1 MERHEIESFLA
12 LADELHFGRTAER
25 LGVSQARVSQTIK
38 KLEQH
43 IGAPLF
49 ERSSRRV
56 ALTPLGRQL
65 NDGLEP
71 AYRQLLDVVAHA
83 CDTAKGICGAL
94 TIGFLGSVAGE
105 LTPYVMNLFRTR
117 HPGVDLRMRE
127 VQFAD
132 PLGPLRAGD
141 VDVLFTRL
149 PVLEPDLTVGPVVIS
164 EPAAIVVPLGHPFA
178 RRDKVSVEDLADET
192 VFGVVGSAPAYWWDH
207 HVPKETPSGRPVRR
221 GQAVATFHELMS
233 LVAAGLGVSPVAASV
248 ERYYARPDVAFV
260 PCPDLPTSCVA
271 LVWRTAGETARM
283 RAFVQATEDAVRSN
297 GGPAEF

>member
-1 MERHEIESFLA
+1 MERQEIESFLA

-38 KLEQH
+38 KLEAH

-65 NDGLEP
+65 NDGLGP

-83 CDTAKGICGAL
+83 CDTAKGICGTL
-94 TIGFLGSVAGE
+94 DVGFLGSVAGE

-117 HPGVDLRMRE
+117 HPGVEVRLRE
-127 VQFAD
+127 VQFGD
-132 PLGPLRAGD
+132 PLGPLKSGE

-149 PVLEPDLTVGPVVIS
+149 PVEEPDLTVGPVVVS
-164 EPAAIVVPLGHPFA
+164 EPRSIVVPLGHRFA
-178 RRDKVSVEDLADET
+178 RRERVAFEDLADEK
-192 VFGVVGSAPAYWWDH
+192 VFGVVSSAPAYWWDF
-207 HVPKETPSGRPVRR
+207 HVPPTTPSGRPVRR

-233 LVAAGLGVSPVAASV
+233 LVAAGLGVSPVVASV
-248 ERYYARPDVAFV
+248 EKYYARPDVAFV
-260 PCPDLPTSCVA
+260 PCPDLPISEAA
-271 LVWRTAGETARM
+271 LVWRTAGETNRT
-283 RAFVQATEDAVRSN
+283 RAFVQATEDAVRAN